1 MTPALRAGAGKA
13 SRRGL
18 YLTLVRT
25 ATVNLFGGIL
35 ERFAHKAAISNSG
48 GAMQR

>member
-1 MTPALRAGAGKA
+1 MTPALRTGARKA

-18 YLTLVRT
+18 YLALART

-35 ERFAHKAAISNSG
+35 ERFAHKVATPDSD